1 MSRTEERSK
10 SSGLGKVLFLLSE
23 QYLGGLK
30 AWRAVIGH
38 GLTLPGWRASG
49 RPEVRIKDH
58 IWEAWPRSEI

>member
-1 MSRTEERSK
+1 MSRTEEIRAQDWGRS
-10 SSGLGKVLFLLSE
+10 SSYPVSE

-30 AWRAVIGH
+30 AWNAVIGH

-49 RPEVRIKDH
+49 LPEVRIKGH